1 MQVNS
6 LRHFSMHIPEFKNV
20 ADMYKVPTVGKK
32 VDVSSVEV
40 QNFRQ
45 DMVSSTNDIELSDNP
60 VAMSFEQVLLKT
72 FDLMNKKQT
81 RVDALSEKMI
91 INPESV
97 DPHDL
102 TIAMAEA
109 GLSLKMTQTIV
120 DKAIKAWND
129 ITTTR

>member
-1 MQVNS
+1 MRN
-6 LRHFSMHIPEFKNV
+6 FAMNIPEYKNV
-20 ADMYKVPTVGKK
+20 ANMYKVPTVGQK
-32 VDVSSVEV
+32 VDISSIEV

-60 VAMSFEQVLLKT
+60 VGTSFEQVLLKT
-72 FDLMNKKQT
+72 FDMMNKKQT
-81 RVDALSEKMI
+81 RVDALSEQMI

-109 GLSLKMTQTIV
+109 SLSLKMTQTVI

>member
-6 LRHFSMHIPEFKNV
+6 MKNFALYIPEFKNV
-20 ADMYKVPTVGKK
+20 AEMYKVPTSGQK
-32 VDVSSVEV
+32 VDFSSVEV

-60 VAMSFEQVLLKT
+60 VAQSFEQVLLKT
-72 FDLMNKKQT
+72 FDMMNQKQT
-81 RVDALSEKMI
+81 RVDALTEKMI

-109 GLSLKMTQTIV
+109 SLSLKMTHTIV

>member
-6 LRHFSMHIPEFKNV
+6 MRNFALHIPEFKNV
-20 ADMYKVPTVGKK
+20 AEMYKVPTVGQK
-32 VDVSSVEV
+32 VDVSSIEV

-45 DMVSSTNDIELSDNP
+45 DMVSATNDIELSDNP
-60 VAMSFEQVLLKT
+60 IGQNFEQVLLKT
-72 FDLMNKKQT
+72 FDMMNKKQT

-109 GLSLKMTQTIV
+109 SLSLKMTQTIV

-129 ITTTR
+129 ITTNR

>member
-109 GLSLKMTQTIV
+109 SLSLKMTQTII
-120 DKAIKAWND
+120 DKTIKAWND

>member
-6 LRHFSMHIPEFKNV
+6 MKNFALHIPEFKNV
-20 ADMYKVPTVGKK
+20 AEMYKVPTSGQK
-32 VDVSSVEV
+32 VDFSSVEV

-60 VAMSFEQVLLKT
+60 VAQSFEQVLLKT
-72 FDLMNKKQT
+72 FDMMNQKQT
-81 RVDALSEKMI
+81 RVDALTEKMI

-109 GLSLKMTQTIV
+109 SLSLKMTHTIV